1 MTSSCFKMTIFFF
14 WKLELRSLV
23 TFFLQANIY
32 SRAGNWQE
40 GGFKMK
46 MLPNW
51 SLHLSE
57 THGVTMDRV
66 LRTQNICQSVELEEG
81 KLFPLLMWTLKM
93 TFLCMRCGGHFYLSV
108 WFLYGHGT
116 PAICS
121 FSLSSIQDRADC
133 LRVSPHVYFN
143 VPACTSAGLPARNT
157 LLFQISSPS
166 NCLLKLRSGAKFC
179 MKFS

>member
-1 MTSSCFKMTIFFF
+1 MNSEPQVLRLLVQLTCRVWLLVSKWPYFFFF

-23 TFFLQANIY
+23 TFCLQANIY

-66 LRTQNICQSVELEEG
+66 LRTQNICQSVELEEP
-81 KLFPLLMWTLKM
+81 KLFPLLMWTLKI
-93 TFLCMRCGGHFYLSV
+93 TFCACVVVAISTYL
-108 WFLYGHGT
+108 FG
-116 PAICS
+116 
-121 FSLSSIQDRADC
+121 FSLVMELEPFAFFFVFYSGQGR
-133 LRVSPHVYFN
+133 
-143 VPACTSAGLPARNT
+143 LPE
-157 LLFQISSPS
+157 
-166 NCLLKLRSGAKFC
+166 G
-179 MKFS
+179 